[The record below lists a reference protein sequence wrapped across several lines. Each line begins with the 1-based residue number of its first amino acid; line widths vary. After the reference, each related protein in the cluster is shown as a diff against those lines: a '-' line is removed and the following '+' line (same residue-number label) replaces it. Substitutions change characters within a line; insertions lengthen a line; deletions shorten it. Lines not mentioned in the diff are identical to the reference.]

1 MGRCGGVFSEVSS
14 DNLAWL
20 CAGRAEVVKQKKE
33 LSAKS
38 ANKSEP
44 HRPNKGQTAFVA
56 DTAKKTG
63 RSKRSVEADK
73 SRGEKIAKDVQKEI
87 TGTDIEDSGVQL
99 DALAKALPDEQRK
112 AVKEVNLG
120 HAKDVRD
127 FSAGTLSPTARLQGL
142 LSCPLLQVRSCRAGL
157 GASGV

>member
-1 MGRCGGVFSEVSS
+1 M
-14 DNLAWL
+14 
-20 CAGRAEVVKQKKE
+20 KQKKE

-73 SRGEKIAKDVQKEI
+73 SRGEKIAKDVQREI
-87 TGTDIEDSGVQL
+87 AGTAIEDSGVQL
-99 DALAKALPDEQRK
+99 DALAKAPPDELRE
-112 AVKEVNLG
+112 AVRAVNLG

-127 FSAGTLSPTARLQGL
+127 VLP
-142 LSCPLLQVRSCRAGL
+142 
-157 GASGV
+157 GADEKDRERVYKNLCKWWLKADKKTRDQFISNWIAA